1 MSTVQNQLERMRA
14 LMNYGLKNEEKQYS
28 SVEYQ
33 KKGADGKT
41 YGIVREGT
49 KYYIKVSEDKGSN
62 LMKESF
68 DYIGGFCN
76 RKNNEY
82 SSYANALKQFDLKM
96 ISLKEANSAD
106 KDIIIESWNPET
118 SEYNK
123 IKATDSMKKELARQ
137 REIMENA
144 KKIDESKECNGS
156 ECKDKGKKNF
166 YPKEITDYNGKKI
179 KSNGGDPFTETS
191 KMGQAKN
198 NIKKE
203 GKEAKETLTENDTL
217 AWNRNKDYMDKSH
230 GTEIGDTA
238 PFDDKEGRDIDDNDS
253 KDYSTSEMKN
263 GVVEEETAMHVSQ
276 DQNSPSVGVN
286 EIGDDDPFT
295 EKPKG
300 IQEAEG
306 EDDFEVGNGDEDL
319 DVDIDNDGD
328 DDVDIDL
335 ELDDD
340 DEFGDGDVDDDEI
353 FSDSEDTDGEEDMLG
368 QIMDKL
374 ESIDDR
380 LSAIESANDVDT
392 EFDDDGELYDDEDF
406 DDEDFDDE
414 DFDDDEDG
422 DVEVEFNSD
431 EPVDDNV
438 VETKGYKLALLE
450 DRLDDFGKH
459 PAYRKTP
466 FQLPPTN
473 GQMKHYDGE
482 YDMNDDSVYN
492 EQPYGEKIG
501 SGAPFE
507 VDPEKIENAIAESII
522 RVLGKK

>member
-49 KYYIKVSEDKGSN
+49 KYYIKVSENKGSN

-179 KSNGGDPFTETS
+179 ESMVETHS
-191 KMGQAKN
+191 LKQAKWGKQR
-198 NIKKE
+198 ITLRKKVR
-203 GKEAKETLTENDTL
+203 KQK
-217 AWNRNKDYMDKSH
+217 
-230 GTEIGDTA
+230 
-238 PFDDKEGRDIDDNDS
+238 
-253 KDYSTSEMKN
+253 
-263 GVVEEETAMHVSQ
+263 
-276 DQNSPSVGVN
+276 
-286 EIGDDDPFT
+286 
-295 EKPKG
+295 KP
-300 IQEAEG
+300 
-306 EDDFEVGNGDEDL
+306 
-319 DVDIDNDGD
+319 
-328 DDVDIDL
+328 
-335 ELDDD
+335 
-340 DEFGDGDVDDDEI
+340 
-353 FSDSEDTDGEEDMLG
+353 
-368 QIMDKL
+368 
-374 ESIDDR
+374 
-380 LSAIESANDVDT
+380 
-392 EFDDDGELYDDEDF
+392 
-406 DDEDFDDE
+406 
-414 DFDDDEDG
+414 
-422 DVEVEFNSD
+422 
-431 EPVDDNV
+431 
-438 VETKGYKLALLE
+438 
-450 DRLDDFGKH
+450 
-459 PAYRKTP
+459 
-466 FQLPPTN
+466 
-473 GQMKHYDGE
+473 
-482 YDMNDDSVYN
+482 
-492 EQPYGEKIG
+492 
-501 SGAPFE
+501 
-507 VDPEKIENAIAESII
+507 
-522 RVLGKK
+522 